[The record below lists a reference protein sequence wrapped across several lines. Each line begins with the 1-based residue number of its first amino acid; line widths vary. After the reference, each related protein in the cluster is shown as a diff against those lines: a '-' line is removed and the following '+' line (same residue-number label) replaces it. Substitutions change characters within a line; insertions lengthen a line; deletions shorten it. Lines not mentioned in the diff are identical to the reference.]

1 MEYSIKEEIAN
12 AITHGI
18 GVLLSIPALV
28 YLIIFASKYG
38 DAWHIVSFSIFGAT
52 MILLYLF
59 STLLHAIPH
68 SKAKD
73 VFEILD
79 HSAIYL
85 LIAGTYTPFLL
96 VPLRGTLGFTL
107 LGIVWGLAIAGIVL
121 KIFFVKKFVIL
132 STLAYILMGW
142 LIIIAIKPLYE
153 FLSPEGFALLL
164 TGGLLYTIG
173 AIFYVWRKIPYHHAI
188 WHGFVLAGSAAMF
201 FCILFYVPDVP
212 FI

>member
-68 SKAKD
+68 RKAKD

>member
-73 VFEILD
+73 IFEILD

>member
-68 SKAKD
+68 RKAKD

-201 FCILFYVPDVP
+201 FCVLFYVPDVP